1 MIISNDLD
9 RIYVGFVILGS
20 IVCGIIDVVY
30 LITINNYPL
39 INGLSMLV
47 CAVGIISVGVA
58 YLTKLNNSNERLI
71 LHIYILF
78 GVAAIIMNFVF
89 ITIHIERIKEAE
101 RIKKEN
107 EVK

>member
-9 RIYVGFVILGS
+9 RIYVSFVILGS

-47 CAVGIISVGVA
+47 CAVGTIIVGVS
-58 YLTKLNNSNERLI
+58 YLTTLNNSNERLI
-71 LHIYILF
+71 SHILILF

-89 ITIHIERIKEAE
+89 ITIHIKEAE